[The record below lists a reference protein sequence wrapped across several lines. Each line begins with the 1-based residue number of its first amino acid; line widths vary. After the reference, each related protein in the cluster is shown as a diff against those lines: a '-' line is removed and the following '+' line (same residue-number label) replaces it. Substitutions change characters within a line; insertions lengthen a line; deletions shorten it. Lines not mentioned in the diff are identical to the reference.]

1 MSKTISEFFSS
12 VEKRVNARA
21 TAGMNAILQFLITG
35 ENGGQWNVAVK
46 DGTVSVNSG
55 VVDAPN
61 ITITAGDNDWLA
73 LVSGRMSPQVA
84 FVTGRVRLQGDVS
97 LAIKLHSL
105 LQFA

>member
-1 MSKTISEFFSS
+1 
-12 VEKRVNARA
+12 
-21 TAGMNAILQFLITG
+21 MNAMLQFLITG

-46 DGTVSVNSG
+46 DGTVAVNSG